1 MTPSQVTEL
10 VPTVHE
16 LVPVQEIGQ
25 PSGQVVL
32 VAKQVDFKTGAGIR
46 RIAAI

>member
-32 VAKQVDFKTGAGIR
+32 VAEQVDFKTGAGIP